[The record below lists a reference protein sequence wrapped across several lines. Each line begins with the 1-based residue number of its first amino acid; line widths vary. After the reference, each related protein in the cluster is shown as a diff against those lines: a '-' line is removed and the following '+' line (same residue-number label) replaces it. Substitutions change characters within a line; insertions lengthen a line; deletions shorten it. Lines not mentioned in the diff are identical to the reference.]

1 MRIEEIDGVKYHVIK
16 SISEEN
22 EKLVKALSER
32 YKGEHSDFV
41 LLKTKGHAGVVDVE
55 PHYLLCRKIEDAEIE
70 EG

>member
-1 MRIEEIDGVKYHVIK
+1 MRIKEIDGVKYHVIQ

-22 EKLVKALSER
+22 KKLVDALAER
-32 YKGEHSDFV
+32 HRENYSDFV
-41 LLKTKGHAGVVDVE
+41 LLKTKGSAGVVDVE